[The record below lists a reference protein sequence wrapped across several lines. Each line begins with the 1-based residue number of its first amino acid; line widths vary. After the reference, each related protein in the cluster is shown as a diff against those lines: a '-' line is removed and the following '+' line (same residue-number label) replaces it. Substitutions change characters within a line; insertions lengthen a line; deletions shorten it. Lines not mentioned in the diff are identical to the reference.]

1 MIGHDASER
10 DNFLYFIVF
19 VHVMAK
25 RCGWVLGD
33 RLEHLISAKKLL
45 ASEFASKNSKL
56 MQSRNSKPIPNI
68 ALENPFSL
76 KHGDHTKTK

>member
-56 MQSRNSKPIPNI
+56 M
-68 ALENPFSL
+68 
-76 KHGDHTKTK
+76 